1 MNSPTPPAALTI
13 SVVIPVYKGEKSL
26 PDLMQEISAYTQKYS
41 TPNGVAYIIKEVL
54 LVHDSGPDR
63 SDLILEDLATQYPFV
78 KPIWLSRN
86 YGQHAATLAGMAS
99 ASGHWIVTMDEDG
112 QQNPTEIGKML
123 DIALED
129 GFQIVYAQPIN
140 PPPHGAFRN
149 FCSKLAKKIALRFL
163 GGQYKSGAF
172 NSFRLVD
179 GEIARIIAAYCG
191 NGVYLDVA
199 LFWVA
204 NRIGYAPMLLRGES
218 RPSSYSFGMLMNHFW
233 RMVLT
238 SGTRPLR
245 LITIMGGA
253 SFVLALF
260 LLGYALYS
268 KFIET
273 TPIQG
278 WTSLL
283 IIISFFS
290 GLIMVSLGVVAEYLA
305 LTTGIVMGKPLYVV
319 TSKPTRPKK

>member
-1 MNSPTPPAALTI
+1 MTSLKQPSAITI

-26 PDLMQEISAYTQKYS
+26 PSLMQEISAFTDNCV
-41 TPNGVAYIIKEVL
+41 TPKGVSYAIKEVL
-54 LVHDSGPDR
+54 LAHDCGPDR
-63 SDLILEDLATQYPFV
+63 SDLILEVLAAQYPFV

-99 ASGHWIVTMDEDG
+99 AAGNWVVTMDEDG
-112 QQNPTEIGKML
+112 QQNPADIRSML
-123 DIALED
+123 DIALD
-129 GFQIVYAQPIN
+129 NHYRIVYAQPMN
-140 PPPHGAFRN
+140 QPPHGAFRN
-149 FCSKLAKKIALRFL
+149 LCSRLAKRIALQFL
-163 GGQYKSGAF
+163 GGQYKAGTF
-172 NSFRLVD
+172 NSFRLID

-204 NRIGYAPMLLRGES
+204 NRIGYAPVLLRGES
-218 RPSSYSFGMLMNHFW
+218 RPSSYSLSMLVNHFW

-245 LITIMGGA
+245 LITIMGGI

-283 IIISFFS
+283 IVITFFS
-290 GLIMVSLGVVAEYLA
+290 GMIMISLGVVAEYLA
-305 LTTGIVMGKPLYVV
+305 LTTGIVMGKPLYVA
-319 TSKPTRPKK
+319 TSKPTRPTK